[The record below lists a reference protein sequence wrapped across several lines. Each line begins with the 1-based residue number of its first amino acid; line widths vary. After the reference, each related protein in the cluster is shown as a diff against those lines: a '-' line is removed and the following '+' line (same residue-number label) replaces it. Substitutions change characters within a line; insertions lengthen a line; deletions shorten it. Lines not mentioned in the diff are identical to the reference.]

1 MYHLWEPAVLGPMT
15 LRNRTVRSATNEH
28 LAERDGQLTPDW
40 AEAQLELARNEVG
53 LVITGHLSVE
63 PTQRADEGQ
72 PVLDDRTDLSLLR
85 RAAESVHA
93 AGGHI
98 VVQLSHSGPKAPAN
112 VNGRPPM
119 SPADFTLDEMD
130 ELVEKFARAALRCKQ
145 AGMDGVQIHC
155 AHGYL
160 LSSFLNP
167 AQNLRADD
175 YGGSLENRFRLPSRI
190 LTAIRAVCGPHFALL
205 VKTDCNGSGDFHGLL
220 SLFRSAGVDG
230 VEVSGVDFAGRAG
243 VKTPFYLQEALE
255 AREGLDLP
263 LILVG
268 GIYSKQAAQSVLDA
282 GIPFVSF
289 SRALICQ
296 PDFIARMKA
305 GEQEESPCLAC
316 NQCYKVYR
324 QRPVRCVTHTQ
335 PILQLAKTFH
345 TAE

>member
-1 MYHLWEPAVLGPMT
+1 MYDLWEPAVLGPMT
-15 LRNRTVRSATNEH
+15 LRNRTIRSATNEH
-28 LAERDGQLTPDW
+28 LSEPDGQLTPDW
-40 AEAQLELARNEVG
+40 AEAQIELARNEVG

-72 PVLDDRTDLSLLR
+72 PVLDDNTDLSLLR
-85 RAAESVHA
+85 RAAEGVHT

-112 VNGRPPM
+112 VNGRPPK
-119 SPADFTLDEMD
+119 SPADFTLGEMD
-130 ELVEKFARAALRCKQ
+130 DLVDKFARAALRCKQ
-145 AGMDGVQIHC
+145 AGIDGVQVHC

-167 AQNLRADD
+167 DQNLRTDD
-175 YGGSLENRFRLPSRI
+175 YGGSLENRFRLPARI
-190 LTAIRAVCGPHFALL
+190 LAAIRAACGPDFALL

-220 SLFRSAGVDG
+220 TLFQSAGVDG

-243 VKTPFYLQEALE
+243 SKTPFYLQEVLA
-255 AREGLDLP
+255 AREGISLP
-263 LILVG
+263 LALVG
-268 GIYSKQAAQSVLDA
+268 GIFSRADAQAVLDA

-305 GEQEESPCLAC
+305 GVQEECPCLAC

-335 PILQLAKTFH
+335 PIPQLAKNFH
-345 TAE
+345 LVG